1 LESRA
6 YLDAVAAAAAAAA
19 LGYTAPVLS
28 QLFQEAV
35 NPLPSFQR

>member
-6 YLDAVAAAAAAAA
+6 DLDAVAAAAAA
-19 LGYTAPVLS
+19 LGYTAPVLG